1 VVASTDTVC
10 EATRPGA
17 AMPVRTIQVPRRF
30 VKEAWG
36 GTETTILETSR
47 ALNASGNPT
56 SVFTSLSL
64 SDKTFEQI
72 GGIDVHRFTYS
83 YPFFGLSADERADMD
98 QKGGNLLSF
107 ALLRALLK
115 EPGIDLLHAHSSKRL
130 GGIVRT
136 AAKLRKVPY
145 VVSLHGGVF
154 DVPAEESVA
163 LLTPI
168 RGKTEWGKPFGMLL
182 GSRRVLE
189 DAAAIV
195 CVGRA
200 EYDAAR
206 KLLPKKRIEL
216 LPNGVDSRR
225 FAVGD
230 AANFRRRYA
239 IPTRSKLIVCI
250 SRIDPQKA
258 QMSLIEAMPRVL
270 QAEPAS
276 RLVLVGPVTRPDYL
290 RRIEERVRQLG
301 LREAVHILPG
311 LKPDDRLLADAYHA
325 ADVFCL
331 PSMHEPFGI
340 VILEAWAAGCP
351 VVASRVGGIPGFVR
365 DGIDTLLVT
374 PGVADELA
382 DQLTSVLKKP
392 DLARTMGE
400 EGRRRAQAE
409 FDWTVVSDQLRTLY
423 QDLKNGRGP
432 K

>member
-1 VVASTDTVC
+1 VVAPSDYVRD
-10 EATRPGA
+10 AGLPGSE
-17 AMPVRTIQVPRRF
+17 MPLRSIQVPRRF

-47 ALNASGNPT
+47 ALIASGNPT

-64 SDKTFEQI
+64 SDKTFGQI

-83 YPFFGLSADERADMD
+83 YPFFGLSAKEQADMD

-136 AAKLRKVPY
+136 AAKLRGVPY
-145 VVSLHGGVF
+145 IVSLHGGVF
-154 DVPAEESVA
+154 DVPAEENA
-163 LLTPI
+163 ELLAPI

-195 CVGRA
+195 CVGQA
-200 EYDAAR
+200 EHDAAK

-216 LPNGVDSRR
+216 LPNGVDSCR
-225 FAVGD
+225 FAAGD

-239 IPTRSKLIVCI
+239 IPTDTKLILCI

-258 QMSLIEAMPRVL
+258 QHTLIEAMPRIL
-270 QAEPAS
+270 HAEPAC

-290 RRIEERVRQLG
+290 RRMEDQVRELG
-301 LREAVHILPG
+301 LREIVQILPG
-311 LKPDDRLLADAYHA
+311 LAPDDPLLADAYHA

-340 VILEAWAAGCP
+340 VILEAWAAGRP

-365 DGIDTLLVT
+365 DGVDTLLAT
-374 PGVADELA
+374 PGAADELA
-382 DQLTSVLKKP
+382 NRLISVLENPELGRALGK
-392 DLARTMGE
+392 A
-400 EGRRRAQAE
+400 GRRRAQTE
-409 FDWTVVSDQLRTLY
+409 FDWAVVSDQLLALY
-423 QDLKNGRGP
+423 RDLTNGGRRE
-432 K
+432 